1 MSGHFYIAPLV
12 FPLVGVYEISDKSG
26 EHEEARDFHRENRI
40 MDDLMTYW
48 PVY

>member
-12 FPLVGVYEISDKSG
+12 FPLVGVYEISDMSG